1 MIGMPSSKHYS
12 RAPIT
17 EALID
22 LRAELP
28 DGVTLA
34 TLIDVH
40 SIIKADY
47 PMLQDFLI
55 VQGQMVAGASV
66 GATASQTQLDIDLG
80 REIELPDTEVAWDV
94 LEQLHT
100 RTNQVFEACITDRT
114 RELIN

>member
-12 RAPIT
+12 RAPLT

-28 DGVTLA
+28 DGVALA
-34 TLIDVH
+34 TLVDVH
-40 SIIKADY
+40 SSIKADY
-47 PMLQDFLI
+47 PMRQDFLI

-66 GATASQTQLDIDLG
+66 GATASQTQVGYIFSSSDQKQFLQARLDGFTFSRLA
-80 REIELPDTEVAWDV
+80 PS
-94 LEQLHT
+94 
-100 RTNQVFEACITDRT
+100 